1 MTPLKRKFT
10 AAELTPGKTYRVIVA
25 FKDYDAITHSI
36 GETWRFVE
44 KNFLPYEDGL
54 SLFVE
59 RNGQNISFRLQWR
72 EETQGQL
79 IDNFSDF
86 VEEIQI

>member
-1 MTPLKRKFT
+1 MTLSQQKFT
-10 AAELTPGKTYRVIVA
+10 ATDLIPGQIYRVITE
-25 FKDYDAITHSI
+25 FKDFDGIIHVI

-59 RNGQNISFRLQWR
+59 TGGQNISFRLQWR
-72 EETQGQL
+72 DESQGEI
-79 IDNFSDF
+79 IDQFSMY
-86 VEEIQI
+86 VEEA

>member
-1 MTPLKRKFT
+1 MTFSRGKFT
-10 AAELTPGKTYRVIVA
+10 ATDLIPGQTYRVITA
-25 FKDYDAITHSI
+25 FKDYDGSMHPI

-59 RNGQNISFRLQWR
+59 MNGQNTSIRLQWR
-72 EETQGQL
+72 TESQGEI
-79 IDNFSDF
+79 IDSFSDF
-86 VEEIQI
+86 VEEA

>member
-1 MTPLKRKFT
+1 MTFPKRKFT
-10 AAELTPGKTYRVIVA
+10 ATDLIPEQTYRVITA
-25 FKDYDAITHSI
+25 FKDYDGSTHPI

-59 RNGQNISFRLQWR
+59 MNGQNTSIRLQWR
-72 EETQGQL
+72 TESQGEI
-79 IDNFSDF
+79 IDSFSNF
-86 VEEIQI
+86 VEEV

>member
-1 MTPLKRKFT
+1 VAATQRKFT
-10 AAELTPGKTYRVIVA
+10 ATDLIPGKTYRVIA
-25 FKDYDAITHSI
+25 GFRDYDGVVHSSA
-36 GETWRFVE
+36 ETWKFLE

-59 RNGQNISFRLQWR
+59 KDGQRIQFRFQWR
-72 EETQGQL
+72 VESQADL

-86 VEEIQI
+86 VEEM